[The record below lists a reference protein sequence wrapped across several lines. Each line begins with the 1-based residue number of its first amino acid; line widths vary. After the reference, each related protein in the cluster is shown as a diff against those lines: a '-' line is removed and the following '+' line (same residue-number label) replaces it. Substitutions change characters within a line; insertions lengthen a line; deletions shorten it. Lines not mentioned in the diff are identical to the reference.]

1 MQPFRILST
10 GSLCLVAVLTSGGW
24 ADGKK
29 PSRTDAVIDGFVKS
43 LESDR
48 QLDAD
53 DRKAALDVV
62 AKLRKSEDARDFA
75 VTEALRQISPDFK
88 KALAALGDEDLK
100 TAVSA
105 FRPLADAK
113 NAFLAAESRYFLAR
127 AMMLQERYEDAL
139 PHLEKLAGPL
149 SGKTL
154 RAGEAAFLKGAA
166 ELYLLKR
173 KEAAASLSL
182 FLKKYPHASERLRV
196 AAWRQ
201 LEILQ
206 TIRKGSL
213 PDIHLHMQFVRR
225 KLALQD
231 SGGDTRKT
239 QKKIVA
245 MLDKLIEEAE
255 KKGGS

>member
-1 MQPFRILST
+1 MQRFRILST
-10 GSLCLVAVLTSGGW
+10 GSLCLVAVLSGPVW
-24 ADGKK
+24 ADDKQ
-29 PSRTDAVIDGFVKS
+29 PDPQQAVIDAFVKS
-43 LESDR
+43 LEGDK
-48 QLDAD
+48 QLDAGV
-53 DRKAALDVV
+53 RKAALDVV
-62 AKLRKSEDARDFA
+62 AKLRKDDEARELV

-88 KALAALGDEDLK
+88 KGVAALGDEDFK
-100 TAVSA
+100 TATA
-105 FRPLADAK
+105 ALKPLAESK
-113 NAFLAAESRYFLAR
+113 NPFMAAESRYLLAR

-149 SGKTL
+149 AARSL
-154 RAGEAAFLKGAA
+154 HAAEAAFLKGAA

-173 KEAAASLSL
+173 KEAGDSLAA

-196 AAWRQ
+196 AASRQ
-201 LEILQ
+201 LEILH
-206 TIRKGSL
+206 TIQQGSL

-231 SGGDTRKT
+231 SGAGTRKT

-245 MLDKLIEEAE
+245 MLDKLIKEAE